1 MKLIQIKINLQGEI
15 ATRDIH
21 VEEKSISKLAGTHRI
36 VLPAIHDN
44 ILNRKY
50 VEKKWINKKLEKTG
64 YDISILCEP
73 EKLEECMNLAKEERK
88 KLLET
93 VLIPQAKASLYAYEI
108 ELDKI
113 NKAEEAPAPVEE
125 CMNLAKEERKKLL
138 ETVLIPQAKASLYA
152 YEIELDKINKAEEA
166 PAPVE
171 AVPEETPA
179 VAPVEVAPK
188 KRGRKKVE
196 AETPVEKVETPV
208 EEVPTE
214 EAPAPVE
221 KPVVKRR
228 GRVEK
233 KAVEE
238 VSAPKQY
245 EEMTLAELKQECA
258 KPEEAPAPVEKPV
271 VKRRGRVEKK
281 AVEEVS
287 APKQYEEMTLAE
299 LKQECAK
306 LGIVPASRN
315 KEKIIAQLRGE

>member
-113 NKAEEAPAPVEE
+113 NKAEEAPAPVE
-125 CMNLAKEERKKLL
+125 
-138 ETVLIPQAKASLYA
+138 
-152 YEIELDKINKAEEA
+152 
-166 PAPVE
+166 

-208 EEVPTE
+208 EEVPAE
-214 EAPAPVE
+214 ETPAPVE
-221 KPVVKRR
+221 KSVAKRR

-238 VSAPKQY
+238 VP
-245 EEMTLAELKQECA
+245 
-258 KPEEAPAPVEKPV
+258 
-271 VKRRGRVEKK
+271 
-281 AVEEVS
+281 

>member
-15 ATRDIH
+15 AIRDIH

-50 VEKKWINKKLEKTG
+50 VEKKWINRKLEKAG
-64 YDISILCEP
+64 YDILILCEP
-73 EKLEECMNLAKEERK
+73 DRLGECMNLAKEERK

-113 NKAEEAPAPVEE
+113 NKAEEIPVEETPKPVEEAPKEEVAPVEE
-125 CMNLAKEERKKLL
+125 
-138 ETVLIPQAKASLYA
+138 
-152 YEIELDKINKAEEA
+152 
-166 PAPVE
+166 APVE
-171 AVPEETPA
+171 T
-179 VAPVEVAPK
+179 APK
-188 KRGRKKVE
+188 KRGRKKAE
-196 AETPVEKVETPV
+196 AEAPVEKVETPV
-208 EEVPTE
+208 EEVPAE

-221 KPVVKRR
+221 KPVAKRR

-238 VSAPKQY
+238 VP
-245 EEMTLAELKQECA
+245 T
-258 KPEEAPAPVEKPV
+258 
-271 VKRRGRVEKK
+271 
-281 AVEEVS
+281 
-287 APKQYEEMTLAE
+287 PKQYEEMTLAE

>member
-113 NKAEEAPAPVEE
+113 NKAEEAPAPVEG
-125 CMNLAKEERKKLL
+125 
-138 ETVLIPQAKASLYA
+138 
-152 YEIELDKINKAEEA
+152 
-166 PAPVE
+166 
-171 AVPEETPA
+171 VPEETPA

-196 AETPVEKVETPV
+196 AETPVE
-208 EEVPTE
+208 EVPAE

-221 KPVVKRR
+221 KPVAKRR

-238 VSAPKQY
+238 V
-245 EEMTLAELKQECA
+245 T
-258 KPEEAPAPVEKPV
+258 
-271 VKRRGRVEKK
+271 
-281 AVEEVS
+281 

>member
-113 NKAEEAPAPVEE
+113 NKAEE
-125 CMNLAKEERKKLL
+125 
-138 ETVLIPQAKASLYA
+138 T
-152 YEIELDKINKAEEA
+152 

-208 EEVPTE
+208 EEVPAE
-214 EAPAPVE
+214 ETPAPVE
-221 KPVVKRR
+221 KPVAKRR

-238 VSAPKQY
+238 V
-245 EEMTLAELKQECA
+245 T
-258 KPEEAPAPVEKPV
+258 
-271 VKRRGRVEKK
+271 
-281 AVEEVS
+281 

>member
-50 VEKKWINKKLEKTG
+50 VEKKWINRKLEKAG
-64 YDISILCEP
+64 YDILILCEP
-73 EKLEECMNLAKEERK
+73 DRLGECMNLAKEERK

-113 NKAEEAPAPVEE
+113 NKAEEAPAPVE
-125 CMNLAKEERKKLL
+125 
-138 ETVLIPQAKASLYA
+138 
-152 YEIELDKINKAEEA
+152 
-166 PAPVE
+166 
-171 AVPEETPA
+171 
-179 VAPVEVAPK
+179 
-188 KRGRKKVE
+188 
-196 AETPVEKVETPV
+196 
-208 EEVPTE
+208 
-214 EAPAPVE
+214 
-221 KPVVKRR
+221 KPVAKRR

-238 VSAPKQY
+238 V
-245 EEMTLAELKQECA
+245 T
-258 KPEEAPAPVEKPV
+258 
-271 VKRRGRVEKK
+271 
-281 AVEEVS
+281 